1 MLKLHIGNISDKEK
15 RMETKKLIDCCEF
28 ISDGDHLPPP
38 KSDSGV
44 PFITISNITGQNKLS
59 FEDTMF
65 VPESYYNGLN
75 ENKKAKKGDILYSV
89 VGSFGKPVYVDFD
102 KQMVF
107 QRHIAILRPKRNVNA
122 RFIYYTM
129 LNPQFYKL
137 VDKLAIGCSQRTVT
151 LDTLRNIEVNLPDK
165 DIQDKMVGILS
176 LIDEKID
183 INNNVNDNLE
193 QQLML
198 LYDYWFTQ
206 FDFPDNDGN
215 PYQTSGGKMVWNDT
229 LKRNIPENWKV
240 QSVISNC
247 LSSIIKPGVE
257 IFNTKTYLATA
268 DVKGTSISTGT
279 IVDYD
284 GRESRAN
291 MQPSINSVWFA
302 KMKNSIKHLYLNK
315 EMEPIISSSI
325 LSTGFCGLQCNEISF
340 EYIASYVSNAY
351 FEIHKD
357 MLAHGATQEAVNND
371 DLAGVHI
378 IIPEDTVLRA
388 YHETT
393 QAIYAQISKNVCENQ
408 ELVKLRDWLLPM
420 LMNGQATISD

>member
-1 MLKLHIGNISDKEK
+1 MSKLTKYKFSDLYEMSSGISSSKEQAGHGSP
-15 RMETKKLIDCCEF
+15 F
-28 ISDGDHLPPP
+28 ISFSTVFNNYFLPEELPDLMDTSL
-38 KSDSGV
+38 KEQEIFSVKKDDV
-44 PFITISNITGQNKLS
+44 FITRTSETVDALAMSCVAVKDYPKATFSG
-59 FEDTMF
+59 F
-65 VPESYYNGLN
+65 V
-75 ENKKAKKGDILYSV
+75 K
-89 VGSFGKPVYVDFD
+89 
-102 KQMVF
+102 
-107 QRHIAILRPKRNVNA
+107 RLRPKTTGIVYSKYIAFFLRSKYFRKV
-122 RFIYYTM
+122 
-129 LNPQFYKL
+129 
-137 VDKLAIGCSQRTVT
+137 
-151 LDTLRNIEVNLPDK
+151 LDCNTIMTLRASFNEDMFSFLYLYLPDY
-165 DIQDKMVGILS
+165 
-176 LIDEKID
+176 E
-183 INNNVNDNLE
+183 E
-193 QQLML
+193 QVRIGDL
-198 LYDYWFTQ
+198 LYKMEMKIRTNNKINDYWFIQ
-206 FDFPDNDGN
+206 FDFPDNNGN
-215 PYQTSGGKMVWNDT
+215 PYQISGGKMVWNDT
-229 LKRNIPENWKV
+229 LRRNIPENWKV

-247 LSSIIKPGVE
+247 LSSVIKPGVK

-315 EMEPIISSSI
+315 EMQPIISSSI

-378 IIPEDTVLRA
+378 IIPEDTVLCA

-420 LMNGQATISD
+420 LMNGQATIND

>member
-1 MLKLHIGNISDKEK
+1 
-15 RMETKKLIDCCEF
+15 METKKLIDCCEF
-28 ISDGDHLPPP
+28 ISDGDHLPPT

-75 ENKKAKKGDILYSV
+75 ENKKAQKGDILYSV

-176 LIDEKID
+176 LIDEKIA
-183 INNNVNDNLE
+183 NNNAINDNLE

-215 PYQTSGGKMVWNDT
+215 PYQTSGGKVVWNDT

-302 KMKNSIKHLYLNK
+302 KMKNSVKHLYLNK
-315 EMEPIISSSI
+315 EMQPIISSSI

-388 YHETT
+388 YHEAT
-393 QAIYAQISKNVCENQ
+393 QAIYAQISKNICENQ
-408 ELVKLRDWLLPM
+408 ELFKLRDWLLPM

>member
-1 MLKLHIGNISDKEK
+1 
-15 RMETKKLIDCCEF
+15 METKKLIDCCEF

-75 ENKKAKKGDILYSV
+75 ENKKAQKGDILYSV

-176 LIDEKID
+176 LIDEKIA
-183 INNNVNDNLE
+183 NNNAINDNLE

-215 PYQTSGGKMVWNDT
+215 PYQTSGGKVVWNDT

-302 KMKNSIKHLYLNK
+302 KMKNSVKHLYLNK
-315 EMEPIISSSI
+315 EMQPIISSSI

-388 YHETT
+388 YHEAT
-393 QAIYAQISKNVCENQ
+393 QAIYAQISKNICENQ

>member
-1 MLKLHIGNISDKEK
+1 
-15 RMETKKLIDCCEF
+15 METKKLIDCCEF

-75 ENKKAKKGDILYSV
+75 ENKKAQKGDILYSV

-215 PYQTSGGKMVWNDT
+215 PYQTSGGKVVWNDT

-240 QSVISNC
+240 QSVNSNC

-284 GRESRAN
+284 RRESRAN

-302 KMKNSIKHLYLNK
+302 KMKNSVKHLYLNK
-315 EMEPIISSSI
+315 EMQPIISSSI

-388 YHETT
+388 YHEAT
-393 QAIYAQISKNVCENQ
+393 QAIYAQISKNICENQ

>member
-1 MLKLHIGNISDKEK
+1 
-15 RMETKKLIDCCEF
+15 METKKLIDCCEF

-193 QQLML
+193 QQLLL

-206 FDFPDNDGN
+206 FDFPDDDGN

-247 LSSIIKPGVE
+247 LSFIIKPGVE

>member
-1 MLKLHIGNISDKEK
+1 
-15 RMETKKLIDCCEF
+15 METKKLIDCCEF
-28 ISDGDHLPPP
+28 ISDGDHLPPT

-75 ENKKAKKGDILYSV
+75 ENKKAQKGDILYSV

-137 VDKLAIGCSQRTVT
+137 VDKLAICCSQRTVT

-176 LIDEKID
+176 LIDEKIA
-183 INNNVNDNLE
+183 NNNAINDNLE

-215 PYQTSGGKMVWNDT
+215 PYQTSGGKVVWNDT

-302 KMKNSIKHLYLNK
+302 KMKNSVKHLYLNK
-315 EMEPIISSSI
+315 EMQPIISSSI

-388 YHETT
+388 YHEAT
-393 QAIYAQISKNVCENQ
+393 QAIYAQISKNICENQ
-408 ELVKLRDWLLPM
+408 ELFKLRDWLLPM